1 MSKRISVFLESVH
14 NPKRHSATII
24 WLLLV
29 FLLVPITLI
38 APEFFR
44 PANISNVMVQM
55 VPLGIAAIGQT
66 LVILG
71 GGIDLSIGACIS
83 LITIV
88 ASTTMRD
95 GIGSILGTIILCLFL
110 GFAFGSVNGLI
121 LKIFRIS
128 PLITT
133 LCTSYLLQGTAFA
146 LHRTSGGYIPVLFKK
161 VITASNGMLS
171 VPFALFL
178 VCMFIGVFVQKRTRF
193 GRYVYALGGNED
205 VLANTGVKP
214 DNIRFA
220 TYAISG
226 LLSAV
231 VGLYIAARLKSGSA
245 HYGEEYTLLSVT
257 ATVVGGTSM
266 AGGLG
271 GLSGTFAGSIL
282 VSMLNNLLNNIGFKY
297 GFQSAYYKEI
307 ITGLILVGS
316 MFFYQKRE
324 KV

>member
-1 MSKRISVFLESVH
+1 MNKRISARLESIR
-14 NPKRHSATII
+14 NPKRHSSAII
-24 WLLLV
+24 WLLLA
-29 FLLVPITLI
+29 LILIPIALV

-66 LVILG
+66 FVILG
-71 GGIDLSIGACIS
+71 GGIDLSIGASIS

-95 GIGSILGTIILCLFL
+95 GVASILGTVILCLFL
-110 GFAFGSVNGLI
+110 GIAFGSLNGLI

-146 LHRTSGGYIPVLFKK
+146 LHKTSGGYIPALFKK
-161 VITASNGMLS
+161 ALTASTGIIS

-178 VCMFIGVFVQKRTRF
+178 VCMLVGVFVQKKTRF

-205 VLANTGVKP
+205 VLLNAGVKSA
-214 DNIRFA
+214 NVRFS
-220 TYAISG
+220 TYVISG

-271 GLSGTFAGSIL
+271 GLAGTFAGSIL

-307 ITGLILVGS
+307 ITGLILVGA

-324 KV
+324 KA